1 MVKITRNTKNP
12 LVRKNEFITVAEE
25 LFLETGFEN
34 TSIDDIVKRM
44 DVAKG
49 LFYHYFD
56 TKEDLLTAIVERLLD
71 EIKSSIESAMEKK
84 GLTAIERFKE
94 LTPSNSGISDRSKM
108 IVSLFH
114 KERNQAFHH
123 LVEERASEFL
133 IPAVERIIRQ
143 GVDEGIFQTE
153 YPRETAIALMT
164 MLGSLGKSATN
175 ALGPE
180 QLLRMNAARQ
190 DLAERMLGAK
200 PGTLRELL
208 RSPFSGISD
217 ETCQR

>member
-1 MVKITRNTKNP
+1 
-12 LVRKNEFITVAEE
+12 LVRKNEFVTVAEE

-71 EIKSSIESAMEKK
+71 EIRSSIESAMEKK
-84 GLTAIERFKE
+84 GMTAIERFNE

-143 GVDEGIFQTE
+143 GVDEGIFNTE
-153 YPRETAIALMT
+153 YPRETAIAWMT
-164 MLGSLGKSATN
+164 VLGSLGKSAPN
-175 ALGPE
+175 EPSPQ
-180 QLLRMNAARQ
+180 QLLQMNAARQ
-190 DLAERMLGAK
+190 ELSERMLGAK
-200 PGTLRELL
+200 PGTLDELL
-208 RSPFSGISD
+208 RRPFSGVSGAA
-217 ETCQR
+217 CQR